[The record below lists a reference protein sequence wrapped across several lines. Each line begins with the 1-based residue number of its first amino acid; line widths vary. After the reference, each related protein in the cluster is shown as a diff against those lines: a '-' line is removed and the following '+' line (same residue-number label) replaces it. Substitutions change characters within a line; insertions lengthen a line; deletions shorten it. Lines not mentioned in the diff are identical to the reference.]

1 MGTIL
6 AWLII
11 LLNFILQGTL
21 FQYFSIFGVV
31 PNTTLVIIVCFALF
45 SDKNKGAI
53 YGFVI
58 GIMQDMLYG
67 QALGVYALIYMLIG
81 YYIGL
86 INRKVFKDN
95 LIISFFITAI
105 ATCFYILVNI
115 TLIYV
120 LGHDVAI
127 TDLPIASIIIQVIY
141 NSIISILVYLYVFK
155 LYKKRILKF

>member
-6 AWLII
+6 AWLIV

-45 SDKNKGAI
+45 SNKNKGAI

-58 GIMQDMLYG
+58 GIMHDMLYG

-81 YYIGL
+81 YFIGL

-105 ATCFYILVNI
+105 ATFFYILVNI

-120 LGHDVAI
+120 LRHDIALS
-127 TDLPIASIIIQVIY
+127 DLPILSIIIQVLY
-141 NSIISILVYLYVFK
+141 NSIISIFVYLYVFK
-155 LYKKRILKF
+155 LYKKKILKF